1 MSIIRN
7 GSVLELGTVRE
18 HSEERCCVGFCE
30 SYERTMLRL
39 RLPLLGSLRSFY
51 LFSCLSIS
59 AVVNFY
65 RALFDEFKHNAM
77 QNSCNSIN
85 GNVYLFSS
93 RKRLNR
99 LPSLLLL
106 LRKLK
111 GLGARI
117 LQSRAS
123 TGLTIKFNEQIK
135 R

>member
-1 MSIIRN
+1 MSEGLHLDEHYQKWWCFRTRHCTRT
-7 GSVLELGTVRE
+7 LG
-18 HSEERCCVGFCE
+18 
-30 SYERTMLRL
+30 RTMLRL
-39 RLPLLGSLRSFY
+39 RLPLLGSLRSARFFY

-59 AVVNFY
+59 AVVTFY